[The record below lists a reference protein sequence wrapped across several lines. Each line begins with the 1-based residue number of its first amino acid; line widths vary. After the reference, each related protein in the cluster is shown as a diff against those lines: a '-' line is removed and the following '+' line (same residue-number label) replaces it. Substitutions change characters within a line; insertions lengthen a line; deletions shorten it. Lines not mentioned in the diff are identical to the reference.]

1 MGATLVVFGGYQ
13 AIGDTVRLDGRLV
26 EVESGRTIKAVFET
40 ARAAKVPELLTALP
54 GRRPLISCREDRQ
67 RLRVFVSLLTKMW

>member
-1 MGATLVVFGGYQ
+1 MGATLMVFGGYQ

-40 ARAAKVPELLTALP
+40 ARAAKVPE
-54 GRRPLISCREDRQ
+54 RRPLISCREDRQ